1 MPVDQKMAP
10 LFDALCLHTGEAA
23 ARLHVPG
30 HRLGAALPEALTGRE
45 GRALYEFDLTEL
57 PGLDDLHRPAGA
69 IAEAEGLAARAFGAW
84 RTFFLVNGSTAGIHA
99 LMTAVGGKKVLAP
112 RDAHRSV
119 IGGLVLSGAEP
130 VYVWPG
136 IVPGFGIAAGFD
148 TARYAEALAEHP
160 DTAAVLVLYPNYY
173 GVAGDLA
180 GLARL
185 CRSVGKPLLV
195 DEAHGAHLRF
205 HPELPADAM
214 TAGADASVQ
223 STHKFGGSLTQSS
236 MLHLA
241 GPDYEKAVAGALSL
255 LQTTSPSYVL
265 MASLDLARR
274 QMALVGE
281 KLLKRALDLARY
293 VRGRLEKI
301 KGIAV
306 LAKSDLPCEQSLDNS
321 KLVISVR
328 DLGLTG
334 YQAAEILSKRHR
346 VFVEMADNYNLVVCV
361 TIGATREDCDSLV
374 LALKDLARS
383 KRAGGKEGRLP
394 ELPAAARQVMLP
406 RAAWFAAAEQVPLE
420 EAEGR
425 VSAETAAV
433 HPPGIPVLTPGE
445 EITGDVLDYLR
456 DVRRLGLTCHG
467 QADPM
472 LKSLM
477 VVIE

>member
-1 MPVDQKMAP
+1 MPAGQNKAP
-10 LFDALCLHTGEAA
+10 LYDALFLHTGEAA

-30 HRLGAALPEALTGRE
+30 HRQGAALPAALKGRD
-45 GRALYEFDLTEL
+45 GRDLYEFDLTEL
-57 PGLDDLHRPAGA
+57 PGLDDLHRPNGA
-69 IAEAEGLAARAFGAW
+69 IEGAARLAARAFGAW
-84 RTFFLVNGSTAGIHA
+84 RTFFLVNGSTVGIHA
-99 LMTAVGGKKVLAP
+99 LMTAVGGKKLLVP

-130 VYVWPG
+130 AYVWPG
-136 IVPGFGIAAGFD
+136 LVPGFAIPAGFD
-148 TARYAEALAEHP
+148 TTRYASALAEHP
-160 DTAAVLVLYPNYY
+160 DAAAVLAVYPNYY

-185 CRSVGKPLLV
+185 CRAAGKPLLA

-205 HPELPADAM
+205 HEGLPADAM

-241 GPDYEKAVAGALSL
+241 GPGFEKAVVGALNL
-255 LQTTSPSYVL
+255 LQTTSPSYIL

-274 QMALVGE
+274 QMALEGE
-281 KLLKRALDLARY
+281 KLLQRALELARY

-301 KGIAV
+301 SGIAV
-306 LAKSDLPCEQSLDNS
+306 LAVSDLSCGQSLDYT

-334 YQAAEILSKRHR
+334 FQAAEILSERHR
-346 VFVEMADNYNLVVCV
+346 IFVEMADRNNLVACV
-361 TIGATREDCDSLV
+361 TIGATREDCDSLASALKE
-374 LALKDLARS
+374 LALRKG
-383 KRAGGKEGRLP
+383 AGGSVCRFP
-394 ELPAAARQVMLP
+394 EIPAARQVMLP
-406 RAAWFAAAEQVPLE
+406 RAAWFAAAEAVPLR
-420 EAEGR
+420 EAAGR

-433 HPPGIPVLTPGE
+433 HPPGIPVLIPGE

-456 DVRRLGLTCHG
+456 AARRLGLTFHG
-467 QADPM
+467 PADPM
-472 LKSLM
+472 LKNLM